1 MTHDETKSGLSL
13 ENTSVTWSDTCT
25 RNCSSASAGPEL
37 VLHILEMKVLNDDGE
52 LLHSV
57 RCFDCADTIPL
68 VPLFAG
74 ENTCEG
80 VKEES
85 LSQQRSASMLR

>member
-13 ENTSVTWSDTCT
+13 ANTSVTCSDTCT

-37 VLHILEMKVLNDDGE
+37 VLHILERKVLNDDGE

-57 RCFDCADTIPL
+57 RWFNCADTL
-68 VPLFAG
+68 AVVPVFVG

-85 LSQQRSASMLR
+85 LSQQRSDSMLR